1 MTLSDYLDRKPLYYT
16 EIDVKRMPRVYG
28 TIAAHFALPKII
40 HMVGTNGKGST
51 GRYIAHALH
60 VKGHNTG
67 HYTSPHIR
75 RFNERIWHNGRDVP
89 EMELEVAHL
98 WLQEHLASE
107 DADALSYFEYTT
119 LLAMRCFDGCDYV
132 VLEAGL
138 GGEFD
143 ATNVFEKVLSV
154 FTPIDLDHQSFLGN
168 TILEIAATKL
178 RSMGPQVL
186 LSEQPYEEVEDL
198 AYEMAQERGASICN
212 SGAMLDAHDFAMAS
226 QVALKESLPIYL
238 QRNLLTAMA
247 ALKCLHVSY
256 DTASFAGARLFGRLS
271 PIASN
276 ITLDV
281 GHNVLA
287 AQAIAD
293 HYGSTRVVLVYNSY
307 GDKDYHTI
315 LKTLRPVIKRVEL
328 IPVASVRIAEAEH
341 LRGVLERLEI
351 PYGDFEACRSDEEYL
366 VFGSFSVAEA
376 FLNRYGV

>member
-1 MTLSDYLDRKPLYYT
+1 MTLSEYLNQKPLYYT
-16 EIDVKRMPRVYG
+16 EIDVTRMPRVYG
-28 TIAAHFALPKII
+28 TIATHFTLPKII

-60 VKGHNTG
+60 VKGYETG

-75 RFNERIWHNGRDVP
+75 RFNERIWRTGEAISDAQ
-89 EMELEVAHL
+89 LEAAHR
-98 WLQEHLASE
+98 WLQERLNAE
-107 DADALSYFEYTT
+107 DAAALSYFEYTT
-119 LLAMRCFDGCDYV
+119 LLAMRCFEGCEYV

-168 TILEIAATKL
+168 TIMEIAATKL
-178 RSMGPQVL
+178 RSMGDKVL

-198 AYEMAQERGASICN
+198 AYEIARERAASICN
-212 SGAMLDAHDFAMAS
+212 SGAMLDARDFAIAS
-226 QVALKESLPIYL
+226 QVAQRDALPIYL
-238 QRNLLTAMA
+238 QRNLLSAMA
-247 ALKCLHVSY
+247 ALKCLHVTY
-256 DTASFAGARLFGRLS
+256 DAASFAGARLFGRLS
-271 PIASN
+271 PIAPN

-293 HYGSTRVVLVYNSY
+293 HYGKTQVVLVYNSY

-328 IPVASVRIAEAEH
+328 ITVASVRIAETERLH
-341 LRGVLERLEI
+341 RVLEDLEI
-351 PYGDFEACRSDEEYL
+351 PYCDFEACRFDETYL

-376 FLNRYGV
+376 FLERHGA